1 MYGACQPGHSRN
13 KIEPCS
19 NGQREQCWPRQCLRD
34 FERASYSVHHAP
46 LLALTTSRETFK
58 KSMALKTNGM
68 IQERL
73 KAHRPRVLCAENANC
88 FPFNGQFPFQ
98 EADEVNC
105 ETKVLNF

>member
-19 NGQREQCWPRQCLRD
+19 NVQREQCWPRQ
-34 FERASYSVHHAP
+34 SSVHHAP
-46 LLALTTSRETFK
+46 LLALTTSHGTFK
-58 KSMALKTNGM
+58 KSMALKTKGT
-68 IQERL
+68 IQDRL
-73 KAHRPRVLCAENANC
+73 EAHRQRVLCAENANC